1 MGNQNTNDDFTRNPN
16 FNINQHQ
23 QAMRN
28 LQANYTES
36 GYSLNAGP
44 GNQVKVTET

>member
-1 MGNQNTNDDFTRNPN
+1 MGNKQSNDDFSRNPN

-28 LQANYTES
+28 LQANYTDA
-36 GYSLNAGP
+36 GYKMDGGP
-44 GNQVKVTET
+44 PINQVRVQ